1 MARII
6 RRAATNVAK
15 ENDPVRPDKLAEDP
29 KLTELLKPVVSVI
42 EMRAV
47 GDLRGSRRNARR
59 HSKKQVQQ
67 VAASIDTFGFLVPIV
82 VDEDGN
88 ILAGHARLEAAKLLG
103 MRVVSAVSAKHLTPE
118 RKRAFM
124 LADNRL
130 AELAEWDEEVLKIEL
145 GELSSLKL
153 DFEFEVTGFDTVD
166 LDLLEGKASE
176 KAPGPELLPELDR
189 EQPAVSMP
197 GDLWQLGDHLLL
209 CGSALEEESYRRLL
223 GDDRIQMVFADPPY
237 NVKIDGHVCGLGT
250 VKHREFQMASGEM
263 SDREFTEFLARAMR
277 LTADF
282 SIDGA
287 VHFQCMDWRH
297 MGEMLAAGQSVYGR
311 LKNLCVWNKSNAGM
325 GTFYRS
331 KHELVF
337 VFKVGTGPHIN
348 NFGLGERGRYRSNV
362 WDYPG
367 VNTFRRGRMEELE
380 AHPTVKPLAMVVD
393 AVKDCSK
400 RRGIVFD
407 PFAGSGTTLLAAEK
421 TGRIGRGIELD
432 PHYVDVAIRRWQAM
446 TGETAIHVDTR
457 ASFDELARRRGAAAQ
472 QEEAE
477 NVQIQDRER
486 QATQAYAVQTGA
498 VGQSERATEE

>member
-1 MARII
+1 MPAYVS
-6 RRAATNVAK
+6 AT
-15 ENDPVRPDKLAEDP
+15 DP
-29 KLTELLKPVVSVI
+29 KLAKAVEAFQPVLEAMAIEDVKPSP
-42 EMRAV
+42 
-47 GDLRGSRRNARR
+47 RNARR

-67 VAASIDTFGFLVPIV
+67 VAASIDTFGFLVPII
-82 VDEDGN
+82 VDEGGN

-103 MRVVSAVSAKHLTPE
+103 MRVVLVIRVKHLTPE

-130 AELAEWDEEVLKIEL
+130 AELADWDEEVLKIEL
-145 GELSSLKL
+145 GELSSLEL

-166 LDLLEGKASE
+166 LDLLEGKTSE
-176 KAPGPELLPELDR
+176 KAAPPELLPELDR

-197 GDLWQLGDHLLL
+197 GDLWQLGNHLLL

-237 NVKIDGHVCGLGT
+237 NVRIDGHVCGLGT

-263 SDREFTEFLARAMR
+263 SETEFTEFLARAMR
-277 LTADF
+277 LMADF

-297 MGEMLAAGQSVYGR
+297 MGEMLAAGQSVYGA
-311 LKNLCVWNKSNAGM
+311 LKNLCVWNKTNAGM

-337 VFKVGTGPHIN
+337 VFKVGKGFHVN

-362 WDYPG
+362 WDYSG
-367 VNTFRRGRMEELE
+367 VNTFRRGRMDELE

-393 AVKDCSK
+393 ALKDCSK
-400 RRGIVFD
+400 RRGIVLD

-432 PHYVDVAIRRWQAM
+432 PHYVDVAIRRWQKLS
-446 TGETAIHVDTR
+446 GESAIHLQSGR
-457 ASFDELARRRGAAAQ
+457 SFDE
-472 QEEAE
+472 
-477 NVQIQDRER
+477 
-486 QATQAYAVQTGA
+486 QASQRNR
-498 VGQSERATEE
+498 VG

>member
-1 MARII
+1 MATVI
-6 RRAATNVAK
+6 RRAAGNAAEAALSDMVAV
-15 ENDPVRPDKLAEDP
+15 DPQ
-29 KLTELLKPVVSVI
+29 LTKVVQAFQPVI
-42 EMRAV
+42 EAV
-47 GDLRGSRRNARR
+47 AIEDLKASSRNPRR

-67 VAASIDTFGFLVPIV
+67 VAASIDTFGFLVPII
-82 VDEDGN
+82 VDEDAN
-88 ILAGHARLEAAKLLG
+88 ILAGHARYEAAKRLG
-103 MRVVSAVSAKHLTPE
+103 MGVVPVIRAQHLTPE

-130 AELAEWDEEVLKIEL
+130 AELADWDEEVLKIEL
-145 GELSSLKL
+145 GELASLEL
-153 DFEFEVTGFDTVD
+153 DFEFEVTGFDTLD
-166 LDLLEGKASE
+166 LDLLEGKTE
-176 KAPGPELLPELDR
+176 KETDRELLPQVDR

-197 GDLWQLGDHLLL
+197 GDLWQLGNHLLL
-209 CGSALEEESYRRLL
+209 CGSALEEDSYQRLL
-223 GDDRIQMVFADPPY
+223 GNDRIQMVFADAPY
-237 NVKIDGHVCGLGT
+237 NVKIDGHVCGLGA
-250 VKHREFQMASGEM
+250 VRHKEFQMASGEM
-263 SDREFTEFLARAMR
+263 SETEFTEFLGRAMR
-277 LTADF
+277 LMADF

-287 VHFQCMDWRH
+287 IHFQCMDWRH

-337 VFKVGTGPHIN
+337 VFKVGTGRHIN

-362 WDYPG
+362 WDYSG

-393 AVKDCSK
+393 AVKDCSN

-432 PHYVDVAIRRWQAM
+432 PHYVDVAIRRWQELSGQSAM
-446 TGETAIHVDTR
+446 HAESGR
-457 ASFDELARRRGAAAQ
+457 RFDELAAQRG
-472 QEEAE
+472 
-477 NVQIQDRER
+477 RE
-486 QATQAYAVQTGA
+486 
-498 VGQSERATEE
+498 